1 MVYHTE
7 DRMILA
13 ENIWLKS
20 RAAVLQASLQQN
32 VSNNNIRY
40 IFFKNSIV
48 VNLQQIF

>member
-1 MVYHTE
+1 MVYHTKNC
-7 DRMILA
+7 MILA
-13 ENIWLKS
+13 ANIWLKS

-32 VSNNNIRY
+32 VNNYIRY